1 MTAHAL
7 MFVDKPTFYR
17 FVAEAE
23 SGYRYEYVRG
33 WIMQQQAGG
42 TFNHARLGAR
52 FAAVLE
58 RQLDPQIW
66 AVTGA
71 DRGID
76 TGDTVRYA
84 DTVVE
89 KLGAPADS
97 LATEAPWLIV
107 EVLSPSSE
115 ERDLATKP
123 VEYLGLQSLQ
133 AYIVAR
139 HDEPL
144 CYVWLRNAN
153 GAFAPAPLV
162 VKGRDQSMQISAL
175 SATIDLAEVYRGIGE

>member
-17 FVAEAE
+17 FIVKSADDA
-23 SGYRYEYVRG
+23 RYEFVRG

-42 TFNHARLGAR
+42 TLKHARLGLR
-52 FAAVLE
+52 FAAVLDA
-58 RQLDPQIW
+58 QLDPKIW
-66 AVTGA
+66 LTTGS
-71 DRGID
+71 DRAID

-123 VEYLGLQSLQ
+123 VEYLGLASLQ
-133 AYIVAR
+133 AYIVASQN
-139 HDEPL
+139 EPL
-144 CYVWLRNAN
+144 CYVWLRGDD

-162 VKGRDQSMQISAL
+162 IKGRAESIQVSAL
-175 SATIDLAEVYRGIGE
+175 SATIPLAEVYRGIGE